1 MNNFDMEW
9 GSIKEPGTGSAID
22 FLKLKDGLNQ
32 IRIVGKPSL
41 INIHWEKGID
51 GQNKK
56 VICPGA
62 GCPICKAGKAP
73 QTRYQIQVIDR
84 ADGKIKVLEQGPTV
98 FNQIKSYAM
107 YPDYGDPTKYD
118 IKIKKE
124 GSGRDTKYSLL
135 PSPNKNDITADE
147 QKLIAECKSLEEI
160 NKIKTIE
167 EINAIGLEV
176 LMDSVSDLND
186 FEDDTL
192 QEKPGEDD
200 GWDDLG

>member
-1 MNNFDMEW
+1 MNNFDMDW
-9 GSIKEPGTGSAID
+9 GSIKEPGTGSTID
-22 FLKLKDGLNQ
+22 FLKLKDGMNQ

-73 QTRYQIQVIDR
+73 QARYQIHVIDR
-84 ADGKIKVLEQGPTV
+84 VDGKVKVLEQGPTV

-107 YPDYGDPTKYD
+107 DADYGDPTKYD
-118 IKIKKE
+118 IKVKKE

-135 PSPNKNDITADE
+135 PSPNKSEITAEE
-147 QKLIAECKSLEEI
+147 QKLVAECKSLEEI
-160 NKIKTIE
+160 NKVKTIE
-167 EINAIGLEV
+167 EINAIGLEI

-186 FEDDTL
+186 FEDDTPE
-192 QEKPGEDD
+192 EKPGEDD